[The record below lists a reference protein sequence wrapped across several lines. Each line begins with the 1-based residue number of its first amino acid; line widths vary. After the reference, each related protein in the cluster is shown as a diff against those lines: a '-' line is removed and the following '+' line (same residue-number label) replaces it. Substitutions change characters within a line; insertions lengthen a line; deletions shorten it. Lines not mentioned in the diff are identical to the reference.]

1 MLPREFL
8 ESFLGRFL
16 ERYELGTFECGSL
29 EPNICHF
36 PRITRELS
44 TTPSI
49 LDTYVFIVYNESFL
63 LFDSGFSSIWILI
76 WLCFGWC
83 ALTKIWGILKTLV
96 FAQVSTSSIFITRV
110 VFQKLNSRW
119 LPVTTPV
126 ISDLFVCRTI
136 LKSSKNFIL
145 NITA

>member
-36 PRITRELS
+36 PRITRELP

-63 LFDSGFSSIWILI
+63 LFDSGFSSI
-76 WLCFGWC
+76 
-83 ALTKIWGILKTLV
+83 
-96 FAQVSTSSIFITRV
+96 
-110 VFQKLNSRW
+110 
-119 LPVTTPV
+119 
-126 ISDLFVCRTI
+126 
-136 LKSSKNFIL
+136 
-145 NITA
+145 